1 MQPISFDALSLF
13 GELNMRANLNF
24 SRLETEKYWPETIF
38 SMDELAWPAD
48 WEGRTILALSMLAQA
63 THRTPAYLDA
73 IIDQVVIELLS
84 AYNKIF
90 SIDGT
95 MSWMEGFGVPGF
107 LLYPTIALEIIL
119 PLFVIIGYQAR
130 ISAGLLAI
138 FCIATAFLFHYDF
151 VDQMQTIAFLK
162 NLGLAG
168 GFLFIVANGTKD
180 WSVDREKK
188 YVRL

>member
-1 MQPISFDALSLF
+1 M
-13 GELNMRANLNF
+13 ANLIDLLG
-24 SRLETEKYWPETIF
+24 RLLI
-38 SMDELAWPAD
+38 S
-48 WEGRTILALSMLAQA
+48 ALF
-63 THRTPAYLDA
+63 
-73 IIDQVVIELLS
+73 LLS
-84 AYNKIF
+84 AYNKIL

-95 MSWMEGFGVPGF
+95 MSWMEGFRIPGF

-130 ISAGLLAI
+130 VSSGLLAI
-138 FCIATAFLFHYDF
+138 FCLATAFLFHYDF

-180 WSVDREKK
+180 WSIDSEKK

>member
-1 MQPISFDALSLF
+1 M
-13 GELNMRANLNF
+13 ANLIDF
-24 SRLETEKYWPETIF
+24 L
-38 SMDELAWPAD
+38 
-48 WEGRTILALSMLAQA
+48 GRILISALFL
-63 THRTPAYLDA
+63 
-73 IIDQVVIELLS
+73 IS

-95 MSWMEGFGVPGF
+95 MSWMEGYGIPGV

-119 PLFVIIGYQAR
+119 PLFVIIGYKAR

-138 FCIATAFLFHYDF
+138 FCVATAFLFHYDF
-151 VDQMQTIAFLK
+151 VDQMQTVAFLK

-168 GFLFIVANGTKD
+168 GFLFIVANGTKN
-180 WSVDREKK
+180 WAIDRERK

>member
-1 MQPISFDALSLF
+1 MSNLIDFIGRLLISALF
-13 GELNMRANLNF
+13 
-24 SRLETEKYWPETIF
+24 
-38 SMDELAWPAD
+38 
-48 WEGRTILALSMLAQA
+48 
-63 THRTPAYLDA
+63 
-73 IIDQVVIELLS
+73 LLS

-95 MSWMEGFGVPGF
+95 MSWMEGYGIPGF
-107 LLYPTIALEIIL
+107 LLYPTIALEIIF

-130 ISAGLLAI
+130 VSAGLLAI

-151 VDQMQTIAFLK
+151 TDQIQTIAFLK

>member
-1 MQPISFDALSLF
+1 M
-13 GELNMRANLNF
+13 ANLIDF
-24 SRLETEKYWPETIF
+24 IGRLLISTLFLI
-38 SMDELAWPAD
+38 
-48 WEGRTILALSMLAQA
+48 
-63 THRTPAYLDA
+63 
-73 IIDQVVIELLS
+73 S

-107 LLYPTIALEIIL
+107 LLYPTIGIEIIL
-119 PLFVIIGYQAR
+119 PLFVIIGYKAK
-130 ISAGLLAI
+130 ISAGLLSI

>member
-1 MQPISFDALSLF
+1 MANIIDLF
-13 GELNMRANLNF
+13 GR
-24 SRLETEKYWPETIF
+24 
-38 SMDELAWPAD
+38 
-48 WEGRTILALSMLAQA
+48 ILISALFL
-63 THRTPAYLDA
+63 
-73 IIDQVVIELLS
+73 IS
-84 AYNKIF
+84 AYNKVF

-95 MSWMEGFGVPGF
+95 MSWMEGFGIPGF

-130 ISAGLLAI
+130 VSAGLLAI
-138 FCIATAFLFHYDF
+138 FCIATAFLFHHDF

-180 WSVDREKK
+180 WSIDREKK

>member
-1 MQPISFDALSLF
+1 MSNLIDFIGRLLISALFL
-13 GELNMRANLNF
+13 
-24 SRLETEKYWPETIF
+24 I
-38 SMDELAWPAD
+38 
-48 WEGRTILALSMLAQA
+48 
-63 THRTPAYLDA
+63 
-73 IIDQVVIELLS
+73 S

-95 MSWMEGFGVPGF
+95 MGWMEGFGIPGF

-130 ISAGLLAI
+130 LSASLLAT

-168 GFLFIVANGTKD
+168 GFLFIVANGTRE
-180 WSVDREKK
+180 WAVDRERK